1 MLAFLLQNAACLMFT
16 YRTWTDINLRK
27 HSPKLLDIAIV
38 GCFYKCSSNLCRF
51 GNEETITAFLRNKCY
66 RNLRKAILLIKSKDI
81 SSDIKPNPSSGIY
94 QFAEFLMTYID
105 DKTKKS
111 TSNKVV

>member
-1 MLAFLLQNAACLMFT
+1 MFT

-27 HSPKLLDIAIV
+27 HSPKLLDIA
-38 GCFYKCSSNLCRF
+38 NLCRF

-66 RNLRKAILLIKSKDI
+66 RNLRKAILLIKSKDV

-94 QFAEFLMTYID
+94 QYAEFLITYTD
-105 DKTKKS
+105 DKTKRAPLTKWLKRIINFS
-111 TSNKVV
+111 HQ